1 MQGQG
6 QQVEMGAE
14 NSALLS
20 VDALTC
26 IRGGRTLFS
35 GLTLSLSAGQ
45 AVVVRGPNGIGKSSL
60 LRVIAGLLDP
70 AEGTITADARMALAD
85 EKLALDRELP
95 LARALLFWAKL
106 DGAGQGAV
114 ESALS
119 DLGIAHLAEVP
130 VRMLSTGQRKRAMLA
145 RVVASGAPIW
155 LLDEPGNG
163 LDAASLDLLAMAM
176 AAHRLRGGA
185 VLAVS
190 HQPLDLPDAL
200 TISLGAA

>member
-6 QQVEMGAE
+6 QQIEMGTGNA
-14 NSALLS
+14 ALLS
-20 VDALTC
+20 VETLTC

-70 AEGTITADARMALAD
+70 AEGTVTADARMALAD

-119 DLGIAHLAEVP
+119 DLGIGHLADVP

-176 AAHRLRGGA
+176 AAHRLRGGV

-200 TISLGAA
+200 MIPLGAA